1 MSAMAE
7 DHLPSPPA
15 PTIEVCYRHP
25 DVQTR
30 VHCTRCDRPICPD
43 CMIPAPVGHQCPE
56 CVEQARRDFR
66 SGPGRALRGG
76 VSATKA
82 LLVAIAIPFVIEVI
96 LGGPQALF
104 NPSAEILFDMGAMQP
119 IAVADGQFWRLF
131 TAMFLH
137 AGVLHVALNAYFF
150 WLFGR
155 MVESSFGR
163 TWMVLIYVVAG
174 FLASVASYAFG
185 PVTTLAVGAS
195 GAISGVFGA
204 FIAYN
209 YRRRQ
214 HAMNAANLRLA
225 LTVIVLNAVIAI
237 GYSSI
242 DWRAHVGGLVAGFAL
257 GYLADI
263 SGPARQ
269 RAVVR
274 FAGVAT
280 LVVIGIALVLW
291 RTAEIRSAFPQFFG

>member
-1 MSAMAE
+1 
-7 DHLPSPPA
+7 
-15 PTIEVCYRHP
+15 
-25 DVQTR
+25 
-30 VHCTRCDRPICPD
+30 
-43 CMIPAPVGHQCPE
+43 MIPAPVGHQCPE

-82 LLVAIAIPFVIEVI
+82 LLVAIAIPFVIEVVV
-96 LGGPQALF
+96 GGPQALF
-104 NPSAEILFDMGAMQP
+104 SPSGLLLFDLGAMQP

-137 AGVLHVALNAYFF
+137 AGLLHVALNAYFF

-155 MVESSFGR
+155 MVEASFGR

-209 YRRRQ
+209 YRRRE

-257 GYLADI
+257 GYLADS

>member
-1 MSAMAE
+1 MAE

-76 VSATKA
+76 VSATNA

-137 AGVLHVALNAYFF
+137 AGLLHVALNAYFF

-155 MVESSFGR
+155 MVEASFGR

-209 YRRRQ
+209 YRRRE

-225 LTVIVLNAVIAI
+225 LTVIVLNALIAI

-257 GYLADI
+257 GYLADS